1 MCDVVE
7 DMVRQTRHLDM
18 TKYKVRVVWDSQAN
32 CDVGWWIT
40 LRESCGGKELEE
52 PRGRYEVRDWNFDIS
67 ASDEKVMKV
76 TALTMNS
83 TVMSKQTC

>member
-1 MCDVVE
+1 
-7 DMVRQTRHLDM
+7 MVRQTRHLDM
-18 TKYKVRVVWDSQAN
+18 TKYKVLVVWDSQAN